1 MRQREDSDRDWPSLK
16 IQLALKDNGWSS
28 FRELSLHAGY
38 AQDSL
43 KAVVRTPN
51 KKYECVISDAI
62 GVPPEIIWPSR
73 YRNDGFIRK
82 AS

>member
-1 MRQREDSDRDWPSLK
+1 
-16 IQLALKDNGWSS
+16 S

-51 KKYECVISDAI
+51 KKYERVISDAI